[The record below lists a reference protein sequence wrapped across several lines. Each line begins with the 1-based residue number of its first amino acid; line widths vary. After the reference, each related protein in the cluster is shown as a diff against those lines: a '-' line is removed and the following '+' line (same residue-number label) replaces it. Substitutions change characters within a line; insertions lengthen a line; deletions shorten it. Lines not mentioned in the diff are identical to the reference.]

1 MLSFREVYSDSPDS
15 RCDCSVF
22 SSKYI
27 TVTPTNAKE
36 TGEKIYIG
44 IRTKSKFS
52 ENGNGFILRFCSKVS
67 HLIKMQRREL
77 ELKKW
82 KV

>member
-1 MLSFREVYSDSPDS
+1 M
-15 RCDCSVF
+15 
-22 SSKYI
+22 
-27 TVTPTNAKE
+27 TPTNAKE
-36 TGEKIYIG
+36 TGEKKYS

-52 ENGNGFILRFCSKVS
+52 ENGNGFILRFRSKGS

-82 KV
+82 KVKVFKDFTKFDLGPYSPMEVIINSKFIQL